1 MSGISV
7 TAGGMLVLGC
17 LVAFFLVVFLMPAF
31 IRVIRRLGM
40 GKRIRVDGP
49 QSHYSK
55 EGTPTMGGLLII
67 LVVVAV
73 VAGHPAGRAA
83 RSSTRA
89 PSRRS
94 PRSRSWA
101 RWAPPTTG

>member
-1 MSGISV
+1 MTGMSV

-17 LVAFFLVVFLMPAF
+17 LVAFFLVVFTMPSF
-31 IRVIRRLGM
+31 IRIVRRLGM

-67 LVVVAV
+67 LVVIGV
-73 VAGHPAGRAA
+73 VAGHRARPGSASSIRA
-83 RSSTRA
+83 RSRLW
-89 PSRRS
+89 R
-94 PRSRSWA
+94 RSRSWVP
-101 RWAPPTTG
+101 WAPRTTG